1 MSSID
6 YYLDKKI
13 LIIESKKKD
22 INKTWCFWDNNNSKW
37 NPFLSKKWSK
47 LNFKTNNISLDF
59 ELNDMSYNMIKSQDF
74 FNVIKKTVKSKMNV
88 EVLYDDVLSI
98 DQQTNTVKI
107 NTSNNSFI
115 TDKVFNSI
123 PTFSPYN
130 ENSNLKMLLQHFKGW
145 TIKTKNKCFDQ
156 EKATIMDFSIDQ
168 KNETRF
174 FYILPVSSDEAL
186 IEFTLFSKKKL
197 NDSEYDK
204 EISNYL
210 FKAGISEYKIISN
223 EKGIIP
229 MTCFDYSK
237 YNSKNLINIGTSGGW
252 TKPSTG
258 YTFKFIDKKSDQLL
272 KFLEKETDFRKFNK
286 KTRFWYY
293 DRIFLDVLY
302 YQNHL
307 GSHLFERLFLKN
319 KIERIFRF
327 LDDESNILDDLK
339 ILLSFPKYLF
349 TKTFFK
355 TLFNK

>member
-6 YYLDKKI
+6 YYLDKRI

-74 FNVIKKTVKSKMNV
+74 FNIIKKTVKSKMNV

-145 TIKTKNKCFDQ
+145 TIKTKNKCFDK

-168 KNETRF
+168 KKETRF
-174 FYILPVSSDEAL
+174 L
-186 IEFTLFSKKKL
+186 IIVH
-197 NDSEYDK
+197 
-204 EISNYL
+204 IS
-210 FKAGISEYKIISN
+210 
-223 EKGIIP
+223 
-229 MTCFDYSK
+229 
-237 YNSKNLINIGTSGGW
+237 
-252 TKPSTG
+252 
-258 YTFKFIDKKSDQLL
+258 
-272 KFLEKETDFRKFNK
+272 
-286 KTRFWYY
+286 
-293 DRIFLDVLY
+293 
-302 YQNHL
+302 
-307 GSHLFERLFLKN
+307 
-319 KIERIFRF
+319 
-327 LDDESNILDDLK
+327 
-339 ILLSFPKYLF
+339 
-349 TKTFFK
+349 
-355 TLFNK
+355 